1 MVDRRKEKKHIR
13 IREIKISKSVT
24 IKRVDILKAEIIITV
39 SRSML
44 DTSKIAELVSS
55 DHPCR
60 LLGHQDDDPP
70 YGNHHDFAKY

>member
-1 MVDRRKEKKHIR
+1 M
-13 IREIKISKSVT
+13 
-24 IKRVDILKAEIIITV
+24 VDILKAEIIITV